1 MEIKEIEKIK
11 NMKEQEKEDKFSL
24 IKNSENKNG
33 NATHEDKMKDE
44 LRDYIMDNRRIV
56 YQRLEGM
63 EPGEERFPENKNQL
77 SIYVKKNKN
86 QTNRKIGTNCVLFKK
101 YVWGTRRNV
110 LILIGTL
117 LGMAIT
123 WFGWAF
129 TNNNFYSLKTYIIC
143 FISYFL
149 TNYYMLLSFLTE
161 PGIIPR
167 DCPQFSK
174 KNLEEKDNNDKEQ
187 NNENSEVVPKIF
199 TERFCVTCNIIRPPG
214 TSHCRECDNCVQN
227 FDHHCYYISN
237 CVGKRNHKYFYLFLF
252 WGTIGSTKMVV
263 LGIFTLYN
271 IFITNRNETVFMYYK
286 KDKKLSIVCA
296 SFLGLCLLSTMGGIR
311 NFCCIS
317 ILFLIG
323 FGILLHLFYKHLYI
337 KKETPPYYNPL
348 ILLFYFASIFFF
360 GSVSS
365 TFMGQSYHISSGYT
379 MKQNASIREEMVN
392 IRYYKQGNKIKS
404 EYIRARTFKERI
416 ENIFRLIR
424 TDAGESLIVPER
436 DLAENN

>member
-24 IKNSENKNG
+24 IKNSENKIG

-63 EPGEERFPENKNQL
+63 EPGEESFPENKNQL

-199 TERFCVTCNIIRPPG
+199 TERFCVTCNIVRPPG

-252 WGTIGSTKMVV
+252 FGTIS
-263 LGIFTLYN
+263 GIEVSIFNFIN
-271 IFITNRNETVFMYYK
+271 IFYVFIIKAKETIFILYK
-286 KDKKLSIVCA
+286 GNKFYFILSVI
-296 SFLGLCLLSTMGGIR
+296 LMTIGLIYGYCGAR
-311 NFCCIS
+311 D
-317 ILFLIG
+317 ILFVIIPSLIG
-323 FGILLHLFYKHLYI
+323 IIIFIRMWYKYI
-337 KKETPPYYNPL
+337 YISKNIPYYYNPFIL
-348 ILLFYFASIFFF
+348 IVFVSVITFCIF
-360 GSVSS
+360 VTA
-365 TFMGQSYHISSGYT
+365 TFVGQTIHISSGFTIKQTKSIINEMIDLSHKHTHNEINHEYT
-379 MKQNASIREEMVN
+379 REKN
-392 IRYYKQGNKIKS
+392 Y
-404 EYIRARTFKERI
+404 KERLNNIIKFLKADI
-416 ENIFRLIR
+416 EK
-424 TDAGESLIVPER
+424 SLIVPER
-436 DLAENN
+436 DLFK